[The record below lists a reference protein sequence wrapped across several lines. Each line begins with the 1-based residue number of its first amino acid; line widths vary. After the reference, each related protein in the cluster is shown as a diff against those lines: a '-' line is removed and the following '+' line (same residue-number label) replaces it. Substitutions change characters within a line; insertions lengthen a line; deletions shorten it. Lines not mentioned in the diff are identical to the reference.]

1 MNGQAMKRITPDE
14 LEDCARFINENRE
27 DIARG
32 AYDIQI
38 EKDWVREL
46 PESDVLLVARS
57 CPGSR
62 LSVAQVT
69 KSTDIL
75 RLLSEDDSGDVR
87 EAVADNPRTP
97 AEVLTALSGDS
108 ASSVRMAVAE
118 NLKTPEASLER
129 LATDK
134 VNYVRWG
141 VAHNEST
148 PPAILK
154 GLTKDPDKHV
164 SDEAKQN
171 PHTPKAS
178 WLGRLLG
185 KG

>member
-1 MNGQAMKRITPDE
+1 MRDSTSTKVIPADLNECIN
-14 LEDCARFINENRE
+14 FISQHRD

-32 AYDIQI
+32 VYDIQI

-46 PESDVLLVARS
+46 PDSDLLLVATS

-62 LSVAQVT
+62 MAVAQIT

-75 RLLSEDDSGDVR
+75 RFLSEVDSGDVR
-87 EAVADNPRTP
+87 EAVADNPGTP
-97 AEVLTALSGDS
+97 ATVLTALADDPV
-108 ASSVRMAVAE
+108 SSVRMAVAE
-118 NLKTPEASLER
+118 NVKTPERSLER
-129 LATDK
+129 LAIDK